1 MKKDMC
7 WALVIIF
14 LNLSAHSQGL
24 QPNLRGTQSAINNEP
39 NLKVELLVFNYHLQ
53 SNVNDL
59 FLGIKKQGKGFSLWS
74 YAGASKASFIQT
86 TQIQLGSQ
94 IQLGKQTSLSHE
106 IIFNR
111 EKFPENHPLLLWQ
124 SNSAI
129 EYTHSFFHF
138 QYLHRWQWNNQQHT
152 KDYWPNQCFHI
163 LLKTSS
169 RHHLLVD
176 LWQFDALPTQL
187 LIQHRILL
195 NSTWELG
202 WGLQWPK
209 NKYWVV
215 LKNNRRKLQSTFCI
229 TAQPYFLPSLYQ
241 WHEINKD

>member
-1 MKKDMC
+1 MKKDI
-7 WALVIIF
+7 WWTLLVIF
-14 LNLSAHSQGL
+14 LNLSASGQGL
-24 QPNLRGTQSAINNEP
+24 QPNLRRTLSTDDHEP
-39 NLKVELLVFNYHLQ
+39 ILKVELLAFNYHLQ

-59 FLGIKKQGKGFSLWS
+59 YLGIKKQGKGFSIWT
-74 YAGASKASFIQT
+74 YAGNSRASLIQT
-86 TQIQLGSQ
+86 RQTQVGSQ

-111 EKFPENHPLLLWQ
+111 EKFPENNPMLLWQ

-129 EYTHSFFHF
+129 TYIHAPFQF
-138 QYLHRWQWNNQQHT
+138 QYSHRWQWNNQQIT
-152 KDYWPNQCFHI
+152 KDYWPNQCLHI

-169 RHHLLVD
+169 RHHLLLD
-176 LWQFDALPTQL
+176 LWQFDSLPTQL
-187 LIQHRILL
+187 LLQHRMIL

-209 NKYWVV
+209 NTYWVV
-215 LKNNRRKLQSTFCI
+215 LKNNRGKLQSSICI

-241 WHEINKD
+241 WHEINLD